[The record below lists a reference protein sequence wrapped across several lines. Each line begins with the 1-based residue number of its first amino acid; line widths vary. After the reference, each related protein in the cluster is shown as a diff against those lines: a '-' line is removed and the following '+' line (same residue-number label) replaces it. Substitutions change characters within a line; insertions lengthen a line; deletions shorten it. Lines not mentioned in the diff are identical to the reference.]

1 MINRYLFSPV
11 KHELSTFILT
21 ILFGLAQALAILCE
35 YYMLAKVMAL
45 VVLAQANSSTILP
58 YLFFALLALMGRVIF
73 EIIENRLAKKY
84 TSTIL
89 QDFRKG
95 IITKLKEKSNFNQ
108 QNLGKLYNLLDNG
121 VERLSA
127 YYSGYLPQLMKGVFI
142 PVLFL
147 CFVFPRDIRS
157 GIIMLLTIFLIPFFM
172 ILIGKLTEKISK
184 KQWKLISSLSAYLK
198 DILFGIETLK
208 VIGRSKEQYNKI
220 LSFSQSYAKATIRV
234 QRFAFLSAFVL
245 ELIGTMSIAI
255 LAVSLGLRLVS
266 GEMDYEVA
274 FFILLLAPDYYQ
286 PMRQLGIFFHT
297 SLDADATSEDIQA
310 LLDEEEEIIW
320 GNETLG
326 EVMRLDFNKV
336 SYNYPNSK
344 QNAIDKV
351 SFSLNRNE
359 MLALI
364 GASGSG
370 KSTIMSILLGE
381 IKPQQ
386 GEILVNGKSIY
397 HYTKES
403 YLKEV
408 AYVAQKPI
416 LVKGSIM
423 DNIMLYS
430 DKKEDSFLK
439 NYQNLFLSLPDG
451 FNTQVG
457 EDGIS
462 LSGGQTALVSLAR
475 VANSSKKIIFL
486 DEPTSE
492 IDLQTEAILVSAL
505 PELLKN
511 KLSVIIAHRFTTINK
526 ADKVILLEEGRVV
539 AYGKFDQLQKTNA
552 FLKLRGSDNV

>member
-11 KHELSTFILT
+11 KRELSTFIFT

-35 YYMLAKVMAL
+35 YYILAKVIAL
-45 VVLAQANSSTILP
+45 VVLAQADSNKILP
-58 YLFFALLALMGRVIF
+58 YLFFALLALAARLFF
-73 EIIENRLAKKY
+73 EVTENRLAKKY
-84 TSTIL
+84 TSAIL
-89 QDFRKG
+89 QDFRKS
-95 IITKLKEKSNFNQ
+95 IIIKIKEKSNFNQ

-157 GIIMLLTIFLIPFFM
+157 GLIMLLTIFLIPFFM
-172 ILIGKLTEKISK
+172 ILIGKFTEKVSK

-245 ELIGTMSIAI
+245 ELIGTMSIAV
-255 LAVSLGLRLVS
+255 LAVGLGLRLVN
-266 GEMDYEVA
+266 GNMDYEIA
-274 FFILLLAPDYYQ
+274 FFILLLAPEYYQ
-286 PMRQLGIFFHT
+286 PMRQLGVFFHT
-297 SLDADATSEDIQA
+297 SLDADATSEDIKA
-310 LLDEEEEIIW
+310 LLEEDEEIAW
-320 GNETLG
+320 GNDILE
-326 EVMRLDFNKV
+326 EVQNLKFVEV
-336 SYNYPNSK
+336 SYKYSNSDN
-344 QNAIDKV
+344 NAIEKV
-351 SFSLNRNE
+351 SFNLNKNE

-386 GEILVNGKSIY
+386 GEILVNGQSIY
-397 HYTKES
+397 EYTKES
-403 YLKEV
+403 YLKEI
-408 AYVAQKPI
+408 AYVAQKPT
-416 LVKGSIM
+416 LVQGSIS

-430 DKKEDSFLK
+430 NKKEDNFLNQYK
-439 NYQNLFLSLPDG
+439 NIFLGLKDG
-451 FNTQVG
+451 FDTQIG
-457 EDGIS
+457 EGGIS
-462 LSGGQTALVSLAR
+462 LSGGQTALVALAR
-475 VANSSKKIIFL
+475 VANSNKNMVFL

-492 IDLQTEAILVSAL
+492 IDLQTEAILVEAL
-505 PELLKN
+505 PELLRN
-511 KLSVIIAHRFTTINK
+511 KLSVIIAHRFTTIHK
-526 ADKVILLEEGRVV
+526 ADKVILLEEGQVV
-539 AYGKFDQLQKTNA
+539 AYGKFDDIQKTDA
-552 FLKLRGSDNV
+552 FMKLRGSNHV

>member
-11 KHELSTFILT
+11 KRELSTFIFT

-35 YYMLAKVMAL
+35 YYILAKVIAL
-45 VVLAQANSSTILP
+45 VVLVQADSNKILP
-58 YLFFALLALMGRVIF
+58 YLFFALLALAARLFF
-73 EIIENRLAKKY
+73 EVTENRLAKKY
-84 TSTIL
+84 TSAIL
-89 QDFRKG
+89 QDFRKS
-95 IITKLKEKSNFNQ
+95 IIIKIKEKSNFNQ

-157 GIIMLLTIFLIPFFM
+157 GLIMLLTIFLIPFFM
-172 ILIGKLTEKISK
+172 ILIGKFTEKVSK

-245 ELIGTMSIAI
+245 ELIGTMSIAV
-255 LAVSLGLRLVS
+255 LAVGLGLRLVN
-266 GEMDYEVA
+266 GNMDYEIA
-274 FFILLLAPDYYQ
+274 FFILLLAPEYYQ
-286 PMRQLGIFFHT
+286 PMRQLGVFFHT
-297 SLDADATSEDIQA
+297 SLDADATSEDIKA
-310 LLDEEEEIIW
+310 LLEEDGEIAW
-320 GNETLG
+320 GNDILE
-326 EVMRLDFNKV
+326 EVQNLKFVEV
-336 SYNYPNSK
+336 SYKYSNSDN
-344 QNAIDKV
+344 NAIEKV
-351 SFSLNRNE
+351 SFNLNKNE

-386 GEILVNGKSIY
+386 GEILVNGQSIY
-397 HYTKES
+397 EYTKES
-403 YLKEV
+403 YLKEI
-408 AYVAQKPI
+408 AYVAQKPT
-416 LVKGSIM
+416 LVQGSIS

-430 DKKEDSFLK
+430 NKKEDNFLNQYK
-439 NYQNLFLSLPDG
+439 NIFLSLKDG
-451 FNTQVG
+451 FDTQIG
-457 EDGIS
+457 EGGIS
-462 LSGGQTALVSLAR
+462 LSGGQTALVALAR
-475 VANSSKKIIFL
+475 VANSNKNMVFL

-492 IDLQTEAILVSAL
+492 IDLQTEAILVEAL

-511 KLSVIIAHRFTTINK
+511 RLSVIIAHRFTTIHK
-526 ADKVILLEEGRVV
+526 ADKVILLEEGQVV
-539 AYGKFDQLQKTNA
+539 AYGKFDDIQKTDA
-552 FLKLRGSDNV
+552 FMKLRGSNHV

>member
-11 KHELSTFILT
+11 KRELSTFIFT

-35 YYMLAKVMAL
+35 YYILAKVIAL
-45 VVLAQANSSTILP
+45 VVLVQADSNKILP
-58 YLFFALLALMGRVIF
+58 YLFFALLALAARLFF
-73 EIIENRLAKKY
+73 EVTENRLAKKY
-84 TSTIL
+84 TSAIL
-89 QDFRKG
+89 QDFRKS
-95 IITKLKEKSNFNQ
+95 IIIKIKEKSNFNQ

-157 GIIMLLTIFLIPFFM
+157 GLIMLLTIFLIPFFM
-172 ILIGKLTEKISK
+172 ILIGKFTEKVSK

-245 ELIGTMSIAI
+245 ELIGTMSIAV
-255 LAVSLGLRLVS
+255 LAVGLGLRLVN
-266 GEMDYEVA
+266 GNMDYEIA
-274 FFILLLAPDYYQ
+274 FFILLLAPEYYQ
-286 PMRQLGIFFHT
+286 PMRQLGVFFHT
-297 SLDADATSEDIQA
+297 SLDADATSEDIKA
-310 LLDEEEEIIW
+310 LLEEDEEIAW
-320 GNETLG
+320 GNDILE
-326 EVMRLDFNKV
+326 EVQNLKFVEV
-336 SYNYPNSK
+336 SYKYSNSDN
-344 QNAIDKV
+344 NAIEKV
-351 SFSLNRNE
+351 SFNLNKNE

-386 GEILVNGKSIY
+386 GEILVNGQSIY
-397 HYTKES
+397 EYTKES
-403 YLKEV
+403 YLKEI
-408 AYVAQKPI
+408 AYVAQKPT
-416 LVKGSIM
+416 LVQGSIS

-430 DKKEDSFLK
+430 NKKEDNFLNQYK
-439 NYQNLFLSLPDG
+439 NIFLGLKDG
-451 FNTQVG
+451 FDTQIG
-457 EDGIS
+457 EGGIS
-462 LSGGQTALVSLAR
+462 LSGGQTALVALAR
-475 VANSSKKIIFL
+475 VANSNKNMVFL

-492 IDLQTEAILVSAL
+492 IDLQTEAILVEVL

-511 KLSVIIAHRFTTINK
+511 KLSVIIAHRFTTIHK
-526 ADKVILLEEGRVV
+526 ADKVILLEEGQVV
-539 AYGKFDQLQKTNA
+539 AYGKFDDIQKTDA
-552 FLKLRGSDNV
+552 FMKLRGSNHV

>member
-11 KHELSTFILT
+11 KRELSTFIFT

-35 YYMLAKVMAL
+35 YYILAKVIAL
-45 VVLAQANSSTILP
+45 VVLVQADSNKILP
-58 YLFFALLALMGRVIF
+58 YLFFALLALAARLFF
-73 EIIENRLAKKY
+73 EVTENRLAKKY
-84 TSTIL
+84 TSAIL
-89 QDFRKG
+89 QDFRKS
-95 IITKLKEKSNFNQ
+95 IIIKIKEKSNFNQ

-157 GIIMLLTIFLIPFFM
+157 GLIMLLTIFLIPFFM
-172 ILIGKLTEKISK
+172 ILIGKFTEKVSK

-245 ELIGTMSIAI
+245 ELIGTMSIAV
-255 LAVSLGLRLVS
+255 LAVGLGLRLVN
-266 GEMDYEVA
+266 GNMDYEIA
-274 FFILLLAPDYYQ
+274 FFILLLAPEYYQ
-286 PMRQLGIFFHT
+286 PMRQLGVFFHT
-297 SLDADATSEDIQA
+297 SLDADATSEDIKA
-310 LLDEEEEIIW
+310 LLEEDEEIAW
-320 GNETLG
+320 GNDILE
-326 EVMRLDFNKV
+326 EVQNLKFVEV
-336 SYNYPNSK
+336 SYKYLNSDN
-344 QNAIDKV
+344 NAIEKV
-351 SFSLNRNE
+351 SFNLNKNE

-386 GEILVNGKSIY
+386 GEILVNGQSIY
-397 HYTKES
+397 EYTKES
-403 YLKEV
+403 YLKEI
-408 AYVAQKPI
+408 AYVAQKPT
-416 LVKGSIM
+416 LVQGSIS
-423 DNIMLYS
+423 DNITLYS
-430 DKKEDSFLK
+430 NKKEDNFLNQYK
-439 NYQNLFLSLPDG
+439 NIFLGLKDG
-451 FNTQVG
+451 FDTQIG
-457 EDGIS
+457 EGGIS
-462 LSGGQTALVSLAR
+462 LSGGQTALVALAR
-475 VANSSKKIIFL
+475 VANSNKNMVFL

-492 IDLQTEAILVSAL
+492 IDLQTEAILVEAL

-511 KLSVIIAHRFTTINK
+511 KLSVIIAHRFTTIHK
-526 ADKVILLEEGRVV
+526 ADKVILLEEGQVV
-539 AYGKFDQLQKTNA
+539 AYGKFDDIQKTDA
-552 FLKLRGSDNV
+552 FMKLRGSNHV